1 MKLDPTA
8 PAPTLDPRGL
18 SVALVSARFNE
29 RIVTQLRDGAR
40 GAWQRLGGAPA
51 ALVEFQVPGAFELPL
66 ACKLLAKSRKYSAVV
81 ALGCVIRGDTAHFDF
96 VAGECARGLMHAGLE
111 TGVPVIFGVL
121 TVENEAQA
129 QERADPSRMNKG
141 GEALEAAVEMAI
153 LARDSRE

>member
-1 MKLDPTA
+1 
-8 PAPTLDPRGL
+8 
-18 SVALVSARFNE
+18 
-29 RIVTQLRDGAR
+29 
-40 GAWQRLGGAPA
+40 
-51 ALVEFQVPGAFELPL
+51 
-66 ACKLLAKSRKYSAVV
+66 
-81 ALGCVIRGDTAHFDF
+81 
-96 VAGECARGLMHAGLE
+96 MHAGLE